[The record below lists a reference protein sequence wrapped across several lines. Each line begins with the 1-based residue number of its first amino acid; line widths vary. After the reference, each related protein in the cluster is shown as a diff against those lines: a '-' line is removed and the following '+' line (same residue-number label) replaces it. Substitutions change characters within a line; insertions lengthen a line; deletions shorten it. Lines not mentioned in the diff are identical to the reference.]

1 MMFVVIWHY
10 RQLNSQKYL
19 KILFDFKHCVEDI
32 EDNSDDQDFNS
43 EGDPDTE
50 DIHENVRDMT
60 ASDIT
65 ILKTSEEINQ
75 HS

>member
-1 MMFVVIWHY
+1 MF
-10 RQLNSQKYL
+10 SKYY
-19 KILFDFKHCVEDI
+19 IEDI
-32 EDNSDDQDFNS
+32 EDNSGNQDIKS

-65 ILKTSEEINQ
+65 ILKTSEEISQCSKFWICGPKFFYLQQ
-75 HS
+75 HANLLN

>member
-1 MMFVVIWHY
+1 MMFIVIWYY

-19 KILFDFKHCVEDI
+19 KILFDLKTFVEDI
-32 EDNSDDQDFNS
+32 EDNSDNQDFNS

-65 ILKTSEEINQ
+65 ILKT
-75 HS
+75 

>member
-1 MMFVVIWHY
+1 M
-10 RQLNSQKYL
+10 
-19 KILFDFKHCVEDI
+19 FDFKHCVEDI